1 MLSNLQ
7 KILMRIHC
15 SYKILPFITTA
26 TGTFGGAGE
35 ANKVEVRFGASW
47 NENVNLECAL
57 NLLNLNGLCEVVHI
71 MGLGMI
77 QFVGGQYTNKQV
89 KSFWSLLSLEDRE
102 DLDDI
107 GQVPLEDGQDLNLHQ
122 YHKTA
127 RKQSSLFTVPYLQ
140 GSHTVS

>member
-1 MLSNLQ
+1 MDVTEVQ
-7 KILMRIHC
+7 GR
-15 SYKILPFITTA
+15 
-26 TGTFGGAGE
+26 FGGAGGTGE

-47 NENVNLECAL
+47 NENVNPECAL

-71 MGLGMI
+71 MGLGVI
-77 QFVGGQYTNKQV
+77 QFVGSQYTKKQV

-122 YHKTA
+122 YRKTA
-127 RKQSSLFTVPYLQ
+127 HSPKEGIAFDIVFT
-140 GSHTVS
+140 

>member
-1 MLSNLQ
+1 MDVTEVQ
-7 KILMRIHC
+7 GR
-15 SYKILPFITTA
+15 
-26 TGTFGGAGE
+26 FGGAGE

-71 MGLGMI
+71 MGLGVI
-77 QFVGGQYTNKQV
+77 QFVGGQYTKKQV

-122 YHKTA
+122 YRKTA
-127 RKQSSLFTVPYLQ
+127 RKQSGMYYMLLL
-140 GSHTVS
+140 